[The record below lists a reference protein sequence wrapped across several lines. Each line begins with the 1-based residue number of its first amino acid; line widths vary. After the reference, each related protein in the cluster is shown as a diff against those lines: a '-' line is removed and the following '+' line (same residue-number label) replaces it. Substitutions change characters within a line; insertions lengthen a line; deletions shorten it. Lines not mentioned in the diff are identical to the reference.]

1 MTVMRWSSL
10 LTLLIALTGCA
21 TTVPY
26 EKSRY
31 VGEWEGE
38 KAYLFVA
45 QDGYVYYERRKGWFY
60 NTVEGRLKGFKGD
73 NIQVGFGP
81 IAATIVVNTP
91 PFYDRDGWKMVVD
104 GMELLRVPD

>member
-1 MTVMRWSSL
+1 MTVMRLSSL

-21 TTVPY
+21 IAIPH

-31 VGEWEGE
+31 LGEWEGE
-38 KAYLFVA
+38 KAYLLVTR
-45 QDGYVYYERRKGWFY
+45 DGYVYYERRKGWFS

-91 PFYDRDGWKMVVD
+91 PYLDRDGWKMVVD
-104 GMELLRVPD
+104 GMEVVRIGD